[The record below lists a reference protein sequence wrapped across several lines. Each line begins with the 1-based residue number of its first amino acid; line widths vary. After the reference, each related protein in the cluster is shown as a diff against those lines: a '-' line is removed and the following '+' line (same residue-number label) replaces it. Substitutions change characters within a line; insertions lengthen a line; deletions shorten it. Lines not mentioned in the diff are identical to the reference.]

1 MLIQAGQDRNRQDF
15 DTVLCLHRRA
25 QDVIV
30 SMHGGKIDHLVPQFE
45 DGRFDGFG
53 DVEEFKVNKNLFA
66 AFPKPLDQIIVT
78 PGHEN
83 LQTEFVENH
92 GVSKLLHP
100 LLSFLSSGNIESKNE
115 PILYRD
121 RFLGQESATHN
132 ATSIQDRSRE
142 NSWLLAVGRWL
153 FTVVHEGEH

>member
-1 MLIQAGQDRNRQDF
+1 MLIQAGQDRYRQDF

-30 SMHGGKIDHLVPQFE
+30 SVHGGEINHLVPQLE
-45 DGRFDGFG
+45 HGRFDGFG

-66 AFPKPLDQIIVT
+66 AFPKPLDQIVVT
-78 PGHEN
+78 SRHEN

-92 GVSKLLHP
+92 RVSKLLDP
-100 LLSFLSSGNIESKNE
+100 ALSFLSTGNIESKNE

-121 RFLGQESATHN
+121 RFLGQECATHD
-132 ATSIQDRSRE
+132 ATSIQ
-142 NSWLLAVGRWL
+142 
-153 FTVVHEGEH
+153 